1 MSVAATAIGENVRRL
16 NHLREPPGRRILKHA
31 TLSRVDSTPQSTR
44 LTRSFRPHGL
54 HRPPPPFLL
63 VGGVS
68 YFQDIFCY
76 TDAMS
81 KKIALS
87 GVKPTGRPHIGNYF
101 GAMKQFVDL
110 QDQYE
115 SFVFV
120 ANYHGLISVHNPKE
134 LERDTYDI
142 VLDYLAIGLDPNKT
156 TIFLQSDVPE
166 VTEATWI
173 FNTLVTV
180 PYMQRAHAYKDAVAK
195 NTEPNV
201 GLFGYPILMAADILL
216 PGADVVPIGK
226 DNKQHVEYARD
237 IAEKFN
243 NIYGKTFKLPEE
255 LILKDVALVPGTDG
269 QKMSKSYNNT
279 IPLFA
284 TRQEIEKAV
293 MSIPTDSQPVSAK
306 KDPKKDLV
314 FQFHKLFAGEKLAD
328 IERGYREGGLGY
340 ADSKKM
346 LIEEIDAFIGPL
358 REMRVEIAKDE
369 KRVRDILREGGRKAR
384 ARAQEK
390 MYEIRQKVGIL

>member
-1 MSVAATAIGENVRRL
+1 MAQPN
-16 NHLREPPGRRILKHA
+16 
-31 TLSRVDSTPQSTR
+31 Q
-44 LTRSFRPHGL
+44 
-54 HRPPPPFLL
+54 
-63 VGGVS
+63 
-68 YFQDIFCY
+68 
-76 TDAMS
+76 
-81 KKIALS
+81 KKILLS

-120 ANYHGLISVHNPKE
+120 ANYHAMTTVHDSEE
-134 LERDTYDI
+134 LSRDTMDM
-142 VLDYLAIGLDPNKT
+142 VLDYLAIGLNPEHT
-156 TIFLQSDVPE
+156 TLYLQSDVPE

-180 PYMQRAHAYKDAVAK
+180 PYLQRAHAYKDATAK
-195 NTEPNV
+195 GVEANM
-201 GLFGYPILMAADILL
+201 GLFDYPVLMAADILL
-216 PGADVVPIGK
+216 PSADVVPVGQ
-226 DNKQHVEYARD
+226 DQKQHVEYARD
-237 IAEKFN
+237 IALKFN
-243 NIYGKTFKLPEE
+243 SAYGQTFKLPEP
-255 LILKDVALVPGTDG
+255 LILGDVALVTGTDG

-306 KDPKKDLV
+306 KDPEKDLV

-346 LIEEIDAFIGPL
+346 LIEEIDAFTGPL
-358 REMRVEIAKDE
+358 REMRVEVARDE
-369 KRVRDILREGGRKAR
+369 KRVRDVLREGGKKAR

-390 MYEIRQKVGIL
+390 MYEIRQRVGIL